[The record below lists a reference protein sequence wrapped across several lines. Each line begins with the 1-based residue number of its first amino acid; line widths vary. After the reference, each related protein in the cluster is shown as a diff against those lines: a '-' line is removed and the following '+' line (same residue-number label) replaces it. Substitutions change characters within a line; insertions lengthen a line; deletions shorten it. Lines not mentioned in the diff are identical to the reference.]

1 MFLATDD
8 PDGPIPEV
16 VAGGGDGADV
26 VRVSTAEREQCAVTT
41 SGRGFEVVLQF
52 APLVARPEP
61 KLGLLARPDSPPP
74 VWLDRLRQDQKLCRS
89 RRAAYHDLWYEN
101 SVAVT
106 WLFPAFHACDED
118 LGRGDAH
125 GVCRLCHR

>member
-1 MFLATDD
+1 MIRRRFVLH
-8 PDGPIPEV
+8 V
-16 VAGGGDGADV
+16 VP
-26 VRVSTAEREQCAVTT
+26 RREENRCDQASREPRT
-41 SGRGFEVVLQF
+41 SRQQRHPP
-52 APLVARPEP
+52 APTSPLVHRTGRRSKNDPRHGT
-61 KLGLLARPDSPPP
+61 LP
-74 VWLDRLRQDQKLCRS
+74 VWLDRLLQDQKLCRS

>member
-1 MFLATDD
+1 MIRRRFVPHVVPRREETGATR
-8 PDGPIPEV
+8 PAGSPEHP
-16 VAGGGDGADV
+16 ASSA
-26 VRVSTAEREQCAVTT
+26 TT
-41 SGRGFEVVLQF
+41 GTNTS
-52 APLVARPEP
+52 PLVHRTGRRSKNDPRYGALP
-61 KLGLLARPDSPPP
+61 L
-74 VWLDRLRQDQKLCRS
+74 WLDRLLQDQMLCRS